1 VIDHSNEEQQRRRY
15 LVGDLT
21 EEEKR
26 AIEEQYFTDDEA
38 FERLLAAEDDVVDEY
53 VRGGLSAEE
62 RQRAA
67 QRVARNPRKTAFA
80 RALARWT
87 EESPADSAK
96 ALSPRAA
103 PQFRRSVRTAR
114 WVAAIAAVCAI
125 LAGAAALWLTGER
138 SNLRSELAR
147 AREEQSGLE
156 SREQAMRAREK
167 GLEAEV
173 AAEHRRNEE
182 LSTQLKVE
190 REQRALAEQLTKV
203 AAVVLLPSLR
213 GAERPN
219 ELVLSSNIER
229 AELQVRL
236 EDPDY
241 RSFRATIT
249 GANKEVVW
257 RSGSLDAQRVNSH
270 RVLIVTVPARVLR
283 AGDYFLSIEGAE
295 KRASFEEV
303 AEYYFR
309 VVRK

>member
-53 VRGGLSAEE
+53 VRGSLSPDE

-67 QRVARNPRKTAFA
+67 QRLASDPRKTAFA

-87 EESPADSAK
+87 ELSRSDSAK
-96 ALSPRAA
+96 DLRPQPAL
-103 PQFRRSVRTAR
+103 QFRRSVRTAR
-114 WVAAIAAVCAI
+114 WVSAIAAVCAI
-125 LAGAAALWLTGER
+125 LAGAAVLWLSSER

-147 AREEQSGLE
+147 ARQEQRGLE
-156 SREQAMRAREK
+156 SRELAMREREK
-167 GLEAEV
+167 GLQAEA
-173 AAEHRRNEE
+173 AAERRRNEE

-190 REQRALAEQLTKV
+190 REQRAVAEQLTKV

-213 GAERPN
+213 GSERPN
-219 ELVLSSNIER
+219 QLVLSSKIER

-241 RSFRATIT
+241 RYFRATIT

-257 RSGSLDAQRVNSH
+257 RSGSLDAERVNSH
-270 RVLIVTVPARVLR
+270 RVLVVTVPARVLR
-283 AGDYFLSIEGAE
+283 AGDYFLAIEGAE

-303 AEYYFR
+303 GEYYFR